1 MPTVVSWSVALLLG
15 LAALG
20 CTPGGVGDPCTPED
34 EYQQNFNGF
43 QVTETNIESRSFQ
56 CETRLCMVNHF
67 QGRVSCRM
75 GQTDNVGAPYLDP
88 PMNTVKN
95 PTWAPQCSIPGTAVD
110 RRDITV
116 DPTTNQ
122 PAGRNSA
129 DNINVAVKPQLQA
142 RQTDKAVYCSCRCD
156 GPDKN
161 ARYCECPTGF
171 QCEPLVANLKIVSG
185 GGQLAGSY
193 CIRSGSKYDPTSS
206 SEQDTGP
213 NCADPGSSPSTSG
226 ETICSCAGA
235 NRPDE
240 CGAKPVAATP

>member
-43 QVTETNIESRSFQ
+43 QVTETNVESRSFQ

-75 GQTDNVGAPYLDP
+75 GQDP
-88 PMNTVKN
+88 PSLDATGKPVAGAGYH
-95 PTWAPQCSIPGTAVD
+95 PTCSIPGTKPSP
-110 RRDITV
+110 DI
-116 DPTTNQ
+116 
-122 PAGRNSA
+122 NSP
-129 DNINVAVKPQLQA
+129 DNINVAVKAQLQA

-193 CIRSGSKYDPTSS
+193 CIRAGSKYDPTNSA
-206 SEQDTGP
+206 EQDTGLT
-213 NCADPGSSPSTSG
+213 CKDAGG
-226 ETICSCAGA
+226 AAICGCDGA
-235 NRPDE
+235 NPPDE